1 MSTILKG
8 TTKFVPGTVTT
19 KLSLSTEHLLFRV
32 IVTDITSTGLKAF
45 CMLGIPNHNIKP
57 IIETPKTKKILLI
70 KKRIDTLK

>member
-1 MSTILKG
+1 M
-8 TTKFVPGTVTT
+8 
-19 KLSLSTEHLLFRV
+19 
-32 IVTDITSTGLKAF
+32 TDITFTGLKAF